1 MGNAG
6 AAVSA
11 RAGTNNQMSFGEANS
26 MNPSGAQTTLSKQG
40 RKV

>member
-6 AAVSA
+6 PAASA
-11 RAGTNNQMSFGEANS
+11 RAGTNNQMIFDEANW
-26 MNPSGAQTTLSKQG
+26 MNPSDAQTTLSKQG